1 MARKRTVPAVFSRS
15 DGHFTV
21 NVDSRIGAGSS
32 WRVRW
37 WFRGNS
43 RKEKRAPTK
52 EEAIQIAGSIWN
64 SYEAHTLPGMINS
77 PPGCLSDFVYSF
89 LERDLRPSTKRCYS
103 KILIPFSAF
112 VGSQRRLKG
121 ISSHDITT
129 WLSSFPESLSDASR
143 ATYLRTVKALFNYAV
158 KQRWIDVSPA
168 RFLSVKVE
176 RKRVKFLPRH
186 QWDAFLDACS
196 PAHRI
201 RCRFMLYTGIRSG
214 EMIHA
219 RWDWIQGNTFSIQ
232 DVPEDNWKP
241 KWSSSRQIP
250 LSNEAWRSLREARLK
265 WIHGSYIFADK
276 KLTAWNS
283 CRETRNACIKAGIV
297 PVKTHALRASFA
309 THLLALGVDLLSV
322 QRLLGHSD
330 YNVLLQHYAGVSTKA
345 LQEAIN
351 LVDSIESTSQVL
363 DPPAFFSGENILT
376 PDFGKA

>member
-37 WFRGNS
+37 WFRGNP
-43 RKEKRAPTK
+43 RREKRAPTK
-52 EEAIQIAGSIWN
+52 AEAIQIAESIWN
-64 SYEAHTLPGMINS
+64 SYEANTLPGMINA
-77 PPGCLSDFVYSF
+77 PPACLGDFVSSF
-89 LERDLRPSTKRCYS
+89 LQRDLRPSTKLAYR

-121 ISSHDITT
+121 ISTHDLTT
-129 WLSSFPESLSDASR
+129 WLSSFSESLTDASR
-143 ATYLRTVKALFNYAV
+143 ATYLRTVKALFNFAV

-168 RFLSVKVE
+168 RFLTVKVQ

-186 QWDAFLDACS
+186 HWDAFLAACS
-196 PAHRI
+196 PAHKI

-219 RWDWIQGNTFSIQ
+219 RWDWIEGNTFSIQ

-250 LSNEAWRSLREARLK
+250 LCNQAMESLREARLK
-265 WIHGSYIFADK
+265 WIQSEYIFADK

-309 THLLALGVDLLSV
+309 THLLGLGVDLLTV

-330 YNVLLQHYAGVSTKA
+330 YNVLLQHYAGISTKV
-345 LQEAIN
+345 LQDAIA
-351 LVDSIESTSQVL
+351 LVDSSESSPQAL
-363 DPPAFFSGENILT
+363 DSPAFFSRENILT
-376 PDFGKA
+376 PNFRKA